1 LPHAL
6 GYGAQHRQRFNGQSA
21 YEIQGQAANGVSSG
35 DAMAEMIRLQQQIAP
50 QMSYAW
56 SGLSYQQNQASGQ
69 APLLYALSVLV
80 VFLCLAALYESWSVP
95 LSVLLVL
102 PLG

>member
-1 LPHAL
+1 
-6 GYGAQHRQRFNGQSA
+6 
-21 YEIQGQAANGVSSG
+21 
-35 DAMAEMIRLQQQIAP
+35 MAEMIRLQQQIAP

-80 VFLCLAALYESWSVP
+80 VFCALRRCMKAGRCPCRCCWCCRW
-95 LSVLLVL
+95 
-102 PLG
+102 G